1 MIIAVL
7 IQLDLPFFSLTF
19 PQGGLNF
26 KEEVRVQL
34 QKPMLIAEQRQ
45 KLSPQMIQSIKL
57 MAMPLQELK
66 EQIQEE
72 IEANPALEI
81 VSDAS
86 TLSLDSLPE
95 GDSRSESEDSS
106 PFENSSDPGFASHSH
121 SDDDSK
127 RMFIEGAIA
136 RAETLQEHLLWQLRI
151 QRIDEDERAIGE
163 ALIQNL
169 DDDGFHKEDPYT
181 LMPKAAKSDVDA
193 VIALVRSFEPAGSCC
208 SDFRESLLVQ
218 AELAGDAPKGAL
230 AILRDYMELFEKGKN
245 AEIQKRLKLSD
256 SELQATLAFIK
267 NLSPFPGRAY
277 STEEPHYVVPDI
289 QVKLKDGDFVI
300 VLNDEEIPV
309 LGIDPFFD
317 SFAGRASRAEAP
329 EGELK
334 QDKATNA
341 YVRDNVKRAKFFI
354 HSIHQR
360 NQTLLKVARAVV
372 EFQRAFFAEGPKKL
386 APLTLKDVADEVGV
400 HETTVSRIA
409 NRKYMQTDWGIFELR
424 YFFTNSISGAGSRG
438 SSFSKGGVKQMIK
451 EIIEAEDSSLSDR
464 DITEVLA
471 RKGIK
476 LARRTVAKYRGEL
489 DLDSS
494 FGRKRS

>member
-1 MIIAVL
+1 M
-7 IQLDLPFFSLTF
+7 
-19 PQGGLNF
+19 
-26 KEEVRVQL
+26 QL
-34 QKPMLIAEQRQ
+34 QKPALIAEQRQ

-72 IEANPALEI
+72 IEANPALEV

-86 TLSLDSLPE
+86 TVSLESLPE
-95 GDSRSESEDSS
+95 SEPRETEDSS
-106 PFENSSDPGFASHSH
+106 PFENSSDPGFYSHSG

-136 RAETLQEHLLWQLRI
+136 RPETLQEHLLWQLRL
-151 QRIDEDERAIGE
+151 QRIAEGRRAIGE

-169 DDDGFHKEDPYT
+169 NDDGFHKEDPYS
-181 LMPKAAKSDVDA
+181 LFPKTSKGEIDETMD
-193 VIALVRSFEPAGSCC
+193 LVRGFEPTGTCC
-208 SDFRESLLVQ
+208 ADFRESLRVQ
-218 AELAGDAPKGAL
+218 AALSDDAPAAAV
-230 AILRDYMELFEKGKN
+230 AILQDHVELLEKGKH
-245 AEIQKRLKLSD
+245 AEIQKRLKLAEG
-256 SELQATLAFIK
+256 ELQEALDFIK
-267 NLSPFPGRAY
+267 RLAPFPGRAY
-277 STEEPHYVVPDI
+277 STEEPRYVLPDLM
-289 QVKLKDGDFVI
+289 VKLKDGDFVI

-317 SFAGRASRAEAP
+317 GYAERRSAARATAP
-329 EGELK
+329 IEVA
-334 QDKATNA
+334 QRPADRATNA
-341 YVRDNVKRAKFFI
+341 YVRDNIKQAKFFI
-354 HSIHQR
+354 RSIHQR

-372 EFQRAFFAEGPKKL
+372 EFQRAFFAEGPKRL

-438 SSFSKGGVKQMIK
+438 SSFSKEGVKQVIK
-451 EIIEAEDSSLSDR
+451 EIIEAEDSILSDR

-489 DLDSS
+489 DLGSS
-494 FGRKRS
+494 FGRKRN

>member
-1 MIIAVL
+1 
-7 IQLDLPFFSLTF
+7 
-19 PQGGLNF
+19 
-26 KEEVRVQL
+26 VQL
-34 QKPMLIAEQRQ
+34 QKPALIAEQRQ

-72 IEANPALEI
+72 IESNPALEV

-86 TLSLDSLPE
+86 TLSLESLPE
-95 GDSRSESEDSS
+95 NEPREAEDFS
-106 PFENSSDPGFASHSH
+106 PFENSSDPGFSSHSS

-136 RAETLQEHLLWQLRI
+136 RPETLQEHLLWQLRL
-151 QRIDEDERAIGE
+151 QRIGDDKRAIGE

-169 DDDGFHKEDPYT
+169 DDDGFHKEDPYVFF
-181 LMPKAAKSDVDA
+181 PKAPRSEVDE
-193 VIALVRSFEPAGSCC
+193 VIGLVRGFEPAGTCC
-208 SDFRESLLVQ
+208 ADYRESLLVQ
-218 AELAGDAPKGAL
+218 ASLAGDAPSAAI
-230 AILRDYMELFEKGKN
+230 AILREHVDLLEKGKH
-245 AEIQKRLKLSD
+245 AEIQKRMKLSD
-256 SELQATLAFIK
+256 HDLQIALSFIK
-267 NLSPFPGRAY
+267 SLAPFPGRAY
-277 STEEPHYVVPDI
+277 STEEPRYVLPDLM
-289 QVKLKDGDFVI
+289 VKLKDGDFVI

-317 SFAGRASRAEAP
+317 SYAERADAERRSAGHGVAP
-329 EGELK
+329 LNS
-334 QDKATNA
+334 DRVTSA
-341 YVRDNVKRAKFFI
+341 YVRDNIKQAKFFI
-354 HSIHQR
+354 RSIHQR

-372 EFQRAFFAEGPKKL
+372 EFQRAFFAEGPKRL

-438 SSFSKGGVKQMIK
+438 SSFSKEGVKQVIK
-451 EIIEAEDSSLSDR
+451 EIIEAEDSILSDR
-464 DITEVLA
+464 DIAEVLA

-489 DLDSS
+489 DLGSS
-494 FGRKRS
+494 FGRKRI

>member
-1 MIIAVL
+1 
-7 IQLDLPFFSLTF
+7 
-19 PQGGLNF
+19 
-26 KEEVRVQL
+26 VQL
-34 QKPMLIAEQRQ
+34 QKPALIAEQRQ

-72 IEANPALEI
+72 IESNPALEL
-81 VSDAS
+81 VSDGS
-86 TLSLDSLPE
+86 TLSLESLPE
-95 GDSRSESEDSS
+95 GESKESEEAA
-106 PFENSSDPGFASHSH
+106 PFENSSDSGFASRSG

-136 RAETLQEHLLWQLRI
+136 RAETLQEHLLWQLRV
-151 QRIDEDERAIGE
+151 QRIDEATRALGE
-163 ALIQNL
+163 ELIQNL
-169 DDDGFHKEDPYT
+169 DDDGFHKEDPYILFPGATREAVDSAIT
-181 LMPKAAKSDVDA
+181 L
-193 VIALVRSFEPAGSCC
+193 IRSFEPAGTACK
-208 SDFRESLLVQ
+208 DYRESLLVQ
-218 AELAGDAPKGAL
+218 AELAGNAPKTAL
-230 AILRDYMELFEKGKN
+230 SILRDHIELLEKGKH
-245 AEIQKRLKLSD
+245 AEIQKRLKIGE
-256 SELQATLAFIK
+256 SELQAALTFIK
-267 NLSPFPGRAY
+267 GLSPFPGRAY
-277 STEEPHYVVPDI
+277 STEEPIYVLPDI
-289 QVKLKDGDFVI
+289 MVKLKDGDFVI

-317 SFAGRASRAEAP
+317 SFAERGNAGRGSVDGNSPPRAE
-329 EGELK
+329 
-334 QDKATNA
+334 DRATNV
-341 YVRDNVKRAKFFI
+341 YVRDNIKRAKFFI
-354 HSIHQR
+354 RSIHQR

-372 EFQRAFFAEGPKKL
+372 EFQRAFFAEGPKRL

-438 SSFSKGGVKQMIK
+438 SSFSKEGVKQVIK
-451 EIIEAEDSSLSDR
+451 EIIEAEDSILSDR

>member
-1 MIIAVL
+1 
-7 IQLDLPFFSLTF
+7 
-19 PQGGLNF
+19 
-26 KEEVRVQL
+26 VQL
-34 QKPMLIAEQRQ
+34 QKPALIAEQRQ

-72 IEANPALEI
+72 LESNPALEL
-81 VSDAS
+81 VSDGS
-86 TLSLDSLPE
+86 TLSLESLPE
-95 GDSRSESEDSS
+95 GESKESEEAA
-106 PFENSSDPGFASHSH
+106 PFENSSDSGFASRSGY
-121 SDDDSK
+121 DEDSK
-127 RMFIEGAIA
+127 RMFIEGTIA
-136 RAETLQEHLLWQLRI
+136 RAETLQEHLLWQLRVQKI
-151 QRIDEDERAIGE
+151 EDSTRTLGE

-169 DDDGFHKEDPYT
+169 DDDGFHKEDPYA
-181 LMPKAAKSDVDA
+181 LFPAAERRAVDDA
-193 VIALVRSFEPAGSCC
+193 MALVRSFEPAGTCC
-208 SDFRESLLVQ
+208 VDYRESLLVQ
-218 AELAGDAPKGAL
+218 AELAGDAPEAAL
-230 AILRDYMELFEKGKN
+230 AILRDHVGLLEKGKHT
-245 AEIQKRLKLSD
+245 EIQKRLKIGE
-256 SELQATLAFIK
+256 SELQAALAFIK
-267 NLSPFPGRAY
+267 GLSPFPGRAY
-277 STEEPHYVVPDI
+277 STEEPIYVVPDI
-289 QVKLKDGDFVI
+289 LVKLKDDDFVI

-317 SFAGRASRAEAP
+317 GFADRGGPGDEKGEAARAE
-329 EGELK
+329 E
-334 QDKATNA
+334 KATGA
-341 YVRDNVKRAKFFI
+341 YVRDNIKRAKFFI
-354 HSIHQR
+354 RSIHQR
-360 NQTLLKVARAVV
+360 NQTLIKVARAVV
-372 EFQRAFFAEGPKKL
+372 EFQRAFFAEGPKRL

-438 SSFSKGGVKQMIK
+438 SSFSKEGVKQVIK
-451 EIIEAEDSSLSDR
+451 EIIQAEDSILSDR

>member
-1 MIIAVL
+1 
-7 IQLDLPFFSLTF
+7 
-19 PQGGLNF
+19 
-26 KEEVRVQL
+26 VQL
-34 QKPMLIAEQRQ
+34 QKPMLVAEQRQ

-86 TLSLDSLPE
+86 TVSLESFPE
-95 GDSRSESEDSS
+95 GESKESEDSS
-106 PFENSSDPGFASHSH
+106 PFENSSDSGFASHSG

-136 RAETLQEHLLWQLRI
+136 RAETLQEHLLWQLRV
-151 QRIDEDERAIGE
+151 QRISEGRRAIGE
-163 ALIQNL
+163 MLIQNL
-169 DDDGFHKEDPYT
+169 DDDGFHKEDPYSLT
-181 LMPKAAKSDVDA
+181 PKTSKAEIDA
-193 VIALVRSFEPAGSCC
+193 DIELIRSFEPAGTCC
-208 SDFRESLLVQ
+208 KDFRESLLIQ
-218 AELAGDAPKGAL
+218 AELCGNAPEAAI
-230 AILRDYMELFEKGKN
+230 AILRDYIDLLEKGKY
-245 AEIQKRLKLSD
+245 AEIQKRLKIDEATVKEALS
-256 SELQATLAFIK
+256 FIK
-267 NLSPFPGRAY
+267 SLAPFPGRAY
-277 STEEPHYVVPDI
+277 STEEPRYVLPDI
-289 QVKLKDGDFVI
+289 MVKLKDGDFVI

-317 SFAGRASRAEAP
+317 SLAGRRGDKADEP
-329 EGELK
+329 ESK
-334 QDKATNA
+334 SAVKATDRATNA
-341 YVRDNVKRAKFFI
+341 YVRDNIKQAKFFI
-354 HSIHQR
+354 RSIHQR
-360 NQTLLKVARAVV
+360 NQTLLKVSRAIV
-372 EFQRAFFAEGPKKL
+372 EFQRAFFVEGPKKL
-386 APLTLKDVADEVGV
+386 APLTLRDVADEVGV

-438 SSFSKGGVKQMIK
+438 STFSKEGVKQVIK
-451 EIIEAEDSSLSDR
+451 EIIGTEDSNLSDR

-489 DLDSS
+489 DLSSS
-494 FGRKRS
+494 FGRKKS

>member
-1 MIIAVL
+1 M
-7 IQLDLPFFSLTF
+7 
-19 PQGGLNF
+19 
-26 KEEVRVQL
+26 QL

-86 TLSLDSLPE
+86 TLSLESLPE
-95 GDSRSESEDSS
+95 EESRESEESS
-106 PFENSSDPGFASHSH
+106 PFENSSDPGFSSYSG
-121 SDDDSK
+121 SDEDSR

-136 RAETLQEHLLWQLRI
+136 RPETLQEHLLWQLRL
-151 QRIDEDERAIGE
+151 QRIDETERAIGE

-169 DDDGFHKEDPYT
+169 DDDGFHKENPY
-181 LMPKAAKSDVDA
+181 LLFPRIPRAEVERVMS
-193 VIALVRSFEPAGSCC
+193 LVRGFEPTGTCC
-208 SDFRESLLVQ
+208 ADFRESLLVQ
-218 AELAGDAPKGAL
+218 ASLMNEAPATAI
-230 AILRDYMELFEKGKN
+230 AILREHLDLLEKGKH
-245 AEIQKRLKLSD
+245 AEIQKRLKLTD
-256 SELQATLAFIK
+256 PELQAALGLIKSLA
-267 NLSPFPGRAY
+267 PFPGRAY
-277 STEEPHYVVPDI
+277 STEEPRYVLPDLL
-289 QVKLKDGDFVI
+289 VKLKDGDLVI

-317 SFAGRASRAEAP
+317 NLAVRAEVGRRSVSNAGAARIEDAP
-329 EGELK
+329 RTNTGPHPT
-334 QDKATNA
+334 DRATSA
-341 YVRDNVKRAKFFI
+341 YVRDNIKQAKFFI
-354 HSIHQR
+354 RSIHQR

-372 EFQRAFFAEGPKKL
+372 EFQRAFFAEGPKRL
-386 APLTLKDVADEVGV
+386 APLTLKDVADEIGV

-438 SSFSKGGVKQMIK
+438 SSFSKGGVKQVIK
-451 EIIEAEDSSLSDR
+451 EIIEAEASILSDR

-489 DLDSS
+489 DLGSS
-494 FGRKRS
+494 FGRKRV

>member
-1 MIIAVL
+1 
-7 IQLDLPFFSLTF
+7 
-19 PQGGLNF
+19 
-26 KEEVRVQL
+26 VQL
-34 QKPMLIAEQRQ
+34 QKPALVAEQRQ

-57 MAMPLQELK
+57 MAMPLHELK

-86 TLSLDSLPE
+86 TVSLDTLPE
-95 GDSRSESEDSS
+95 GDSKETEDAA
-106 PFENSSDPGFASHSH
+106 PFENSSDSGFSSHSG

-136 RAETLQEHLLWQLRI
+136 RAETLQEHLLWQLRL
-151 QRIDEDERAIGE
+151 QRISESMRTTGE

-169 DDDGFHKEDPYT
+169 DDDGFHKEDPYSC
-181 LMPKAAKSDVDA
+181 LPKVKKSEIDEA
-193 VIALVRSFEPAGSCC
+193 MELVRAFEPVGTCC
-208 SDFRESLLVQ
+208 ANFRESLLIQ
-218 AELAGDAPKGAL
+218 AELSGDAPKA
-230 AILRDYMELFEKGKN
+230 AIEILREHIDLLEKGKH
-245 AEIQKRLKLSD
+245 AEIQKRLKLSESD
-256 SELQATLAFIK
+256 LKEALSFIK
-267 NLSPFPGRAY
+267 RLAPFPGRAY
-277 STEEPHYVVPDI
+277 STEEPRYVLPDI

-317 SFAGRASRAEAP
+317 SLAGRHPRKEANEEIGGDRPTDRA
-329 EGELK
+329 
-334 QDKATNA
+334 TSA
-341 YVRDNVKRAKFFI
+341 YARDNVQRAKFFI

-372 EFQRAFFAEGPKKL
+372 EFQRAFFAEGPKRL

-424 YFFTNSISGAGSRG
+424 YFFTNSISGAGSKG
-438 SSFSKGGVKQMIK
+438 STYSKGGVKQVIK
-451 EIIEAEDSSLSDR
+451 EIIEGEDATLSDR
-464 DITEVLA
+464 DIVEVLA

-489 DLDSS
+489 DLGSS
-494 FGRKRS
+494 FGRKRE

>member
-1 MIIAVL
+1 
-7 IQLDLPFFSLTF
+7 
-19 PQGGLNF
+19 
-26 KEEVRVQL
+26 VQL
-34 QKPMLIAEQRQ
+34 QKPALIAEQRQ

-72 IEANPALEI
+72 IEANPALEL

-86 TLSLDSLPE
+86 TLSLESLPE
-95 GDSRSESEDSS
+95 GESKESEEAA
-106 PFENSSDPGFASHSH
+106 PFENSSDSGFASRSG

-136 RAETLQEHLLWQLRI
+136 RAETLQEHLLSQLRV
-151 QRIDEDERAIGE
+151 QRIDEGRRAIGE

-169 DDDGFHKEDPYT
+169 DDDGFHKEDPYCFI
-181 LMPKAAKSDVDA
+181 PKAPRAEVDA
-193 VIALVRSFEPAGSCC
+193 VMGLVRAFEPAGTCC
-208 SDFRESLLVQ
+208 SDYRESLLVQ
-218 AELAGDAPKGAL
+218 AELADEAPEAAL
-230 AILRDYMELFEKGKN
+230 AILKDHVELLEKGKH
-245 AEIQKRLKLSD
+245 AEIQKRLKIGEG
-256 SELQATLAFIK
+256 ELQAALAFIK
-267 NLSPFPGRAY
+267 GLSPFPGRAY
-277 STEEPHYVVPDI
+277 STEEPIYVLPDI
-289 QVKLKDGDFVI
+289 MVKLKDGDFVI

-317 SFAGRASRAEAP
+317 GFAERGAAGRGEGAGGSARAE
-329 EGELK
+329 
-334 QDKATNA
+334 DRATSA
-341 YVRDNVKRAKFFI
+341 YVRDNIKRAKFFI
-354 HSIHQR
+354 RSIHQR

-372 EFQRAFFAEGPKKL
+372 EFQRAFFSEGPKRL

-438 SSFSKGGVKQMIK
+438 SSFSKEGVKQVIK
-451 EIIEAEDSSLSDR
+451 EIIEAEDSILSDR

-471 RKGIK
+471 RKGIA

-489 DLDSS
+489 DLGSS
-494 FGRKRS
+494 FGRKRV